1 MQKTEMVPSKIGFGC
16 WPLGGDQWGTQ
27 NDRDSVAAIEKAFES
42 GINHFDTAQ
51 MYGRGHAEEL
61 LGKTLKDA
69 RDNVF
74 IATKILYTPKDKVE
88 DAVGFSLRRLRTD
101 YIDLLYIHWPKRNGD
116 LAGMMETMERLRRN
130 GIIRLIGVSN
140 FSVFQ
145 MQEVMKAGT
154 IDVHQ
159 LCYNVLWRREERET
173 IPFCRNNGI
182 RIVTYSSLA
191 EGILTGKFQR
201 ELDFPQGDHRKY
213 TVLFE
218 KAVWPNVFDAVER
231 LKKVAEEAL
240 RPLSHCALRWL
251 CAKEGVV
258 SVLAGCRT
266 PQQVMD
272 NARSLEGSIGQDV
285 FDRMTEISDCLAPAL
300 PDAGNIF
307 RWYP

>member
-1 MQKTEMVPSKIGFGC
+1 MAAAAIIPTKLGLGC
-16 WPLGGDQWGTQ
+16 WPLGGDQWGRQ
-27 NDRDSVAAIEKAFES
+27 DDRDSVAAIAKAFES

-51 MYGRGHAEEL
+51 IYGRGHAEEL
-61 LGKTLKDA
+61 LGNTLNHV
-69 RDNVF
+69 RDKLF
-74 IATKILYTPKDKVE
+74 IATKILYFPKEKV
-88 DAVGFSLRRLRTD
+88 DGAVAFSLRRLKTD
-101 YIDLLYIHWPKRNGD
+101 YIDLLYIHWPKKNCN
-116 LAGMMETMERLRRN
+116 LSAMMEALEDMRQK
-130 GIIRLIGVSN
+130 GIVRLIGVSN
-140 FSVFQ
+140 FSVSH
-145 MQEVMKAGT
+145 MMEVMKAGK

-173 IPFCRNNGI
+173 IPFCRQNGI

-191 EGILTGKFQR
+191 EGILTGKFRR

-218 KAVWPNVFDAVER
+218 KEVWPGVFDAVDR
-231 LKKVAEEAL
+231 LKKVADEVN

-251 CAKEGVV
+251 LSQEGVV

-266 PQQVMD
+266 PQQVTD
-272 NARSLEGSIGQDV
+272 NVRSLEGTIERNI
-285 FDRMTEISDCLAPAL
+285 FDRMTEISDRLAQTI